1 MIIYSGIKSDFVA
14 CQKELPSLLRDTIFD
29 KLGEET
35 SDGEYRSWENS
46 LAFMKD
52 IVDTPNIPEDAGI
65 ALEYNIPITNNRIDF
80 IITGTDENNTSQV
93 VIIELKQW
101 STVEK
106 TNMDGIV
113 RTHYEDGMK
122 DTPHP
127 SYQAFTYCMLLQ
139 DYKKAVQDHEV
150 KLKACAYLHNCE
162 NGLNVRDEFYKRY
175 TQYVPVFCKDDS
187 ISLRSFIEKYIH
199 KGDQAKGL
207 FVIENSEIRPSK
219 NLMDSVSSMM
229 KGNPEFRM
237 IDTQKVAYEKILNAL
252 KKYES
257 TNRKQVV
264 IVEGGPGTGK
274 SVIAVNLLHKVVT
287 DGKMAAYITKNR
299 APRNVFYRKL
309 VDGGMGARNVNAL
322 FKGSTAFCDIAP
334 NQFDMLIVDE
344 AHRLNITG
352 GRFGHSKNQVE
363 EIIKAS
369 KVAVF
374 FIDENQRVDLK
385 DIGSKDEILKQA
397 KNFNCQ
403 VDESVRL
410 TSQFRCGGSDDYLR
424 WIDQLLGISYT
435 GQVMLSRASYP
446 VVVCDTPGEIMREIK
461 QKNRKNN
468 KSRCVA
474 GYCWDWP
481 QEERNNPN
489 YYSIKIPEYNFKA
502 QWNLDNDQTWS
513 ISEGSVSQIGCIHTC
528 QGLEFDYVGVII
540 GPDLCYRD
548 GQVMV
553 DPSKRASDDF
563 SIRGYKE
570 MMKRDSENT
579 KMLIRQI
586 IKNTYRTL
594 MSRGMKGCYL
604 YIMDEPLKEYIKS
617 RIR

>member
-1 MIIYSGIKSDFVA
+1 MIIYSGIKREFIDNL
-14 CQKELPSLLRDTIFD
+14 KDIPNLLKTRISE

-35 SDGEYRSWENS
+35 EEEELLSWMNS
-46 LAFMKD
+46 LRFMKD
-52 IVDTPNIPEDAGI
+52 VVDTPSIPDDAGI

-80 IITGTDENNTSQV
+80 IITGIDETDTSQV

-101 STVEK
+101 SYATK
-106 TNMDGIV
+106 TDMDGIV
-113 RTHYEDGMK
+113 RTHYSDGEK
-122 DTPHP
+122 ETAHP
-127 SYQAFTYCMLLQ
+127 SYQAYTYCMLLQ
-139 DYKKAVQDHEV
+139 DYKQAVQDHEV
-150 KLKACAYLHNCE
+150 RLKACAYLHNC
-162 NGLNVRDEFYKRY
+162 NDGTDLRNEFYNRY
-175 TQYVPVFCKDDS
+175 TNYVPVFCKEDKDT
-187 ISLRSFIEKYIH
+187 LRAFIEKYIR
-199 KGDQAKGL
+199 KGDRNKGL
-207 FVIENSEIRPSK
+207 FVIEDSEIRPSK

-237 IDTQKVAYEKILNAL
+237 IDTQKVAFEKILNAL
-252 KKYES
+252 RKYES
-257 TNRKQVV
+257 TGKKQVV

-274 SVIAVNLLHKVVT
+274 SVIAVNLLQKVIT
-287 DGKMAAYITKNR
+287 ERKLAAYITKNR

-309 VDGGMGARNVNAL
+309 VDGGMGAMNVNAL
-322 FKGSTAFCDIAP
+322 FKSSASFATMKE

-344 AHRLNITG
+344 AHRLNTTG
-352 GRFGHSKNQVE
+352 SRFSKSQNQVE

-369 KVAVF
+369 KVSVF
-374 FIDENQRVDLK
+374 FIDENQRVDIK
-385 DIGSKDEILKQA
+385 DIGSKAEILKQA
-397 KNFNCQ
+397 NDFNCE
-403 VDESVRL
+403 VDMDVKL

-424 WIDQLLGISYT
+424 WIDQLLEISNT
-435 GQVMLSRASYP
+435 KQVYLSQAAYP
-446 VVVCDTPGEIMREIK
+446 VKVCDTPGEVMREIK

-481 QEERNNPN
+481 EKERNNPN
-489 YYSIKIPEYNFKA
+489 YCSINIPEHRFKA

-513 ISEGSVSQIGCIHTC
+513 ISEGSASQIGCIHTC

-540 GPDLCYRD
+540 GPDILYRD
-548 GQVMV
+548 GHIMV

-563 SIRGYKE
+563 SLRGYKE
-570 MMKRDSENT
+570 MMKRDPEGT
-579 KMLIRQI
+579 KELVRQI

-604 YIMDEPLKEYIKS
+604 YVIDESLREYIKS